1 MKKIVITHKEGGG
14 TILTIDGEVVHRVMS
29 IELRWDNKRRRF
41 DFIYSVDNAKPGQFT
56 TVQEATFRIPDFTLD
71 VR

>member
-1 MKKIVITHKEGGG
+1 MKKIVVTHREGTGA
-14 TILTIDGEVVHRVMS
+14 ILTIDGEVVHRVMS

-41 DFIYSVDNAKPGQFT
+41 EFAYSIDNAKPGQST
-56 TVQEATFRIPDFTLD
+56 TVQEVTFRIPVFTLD